1 MPTITSISALEIL
14 DSRGNPTLQVSVT
27 LDDGTV
33 GTAAVPSGASTGSH
47 EALELR
53 DGDAARYGGKGVRKA
68 VANIEGPLAQAIVG
82 MTVDSLL
89 TVDQKIRATDGSDN
103 KSNLGANAC
112 LGVSL
117 AVAHAAAGAAKQ
129 PLYRFLAQQYGYPA
143 DAFRF
148 PTPMCNVINGGVHA
162 DSGLSFQEFM
172 LIPAPGDFPEQL
184 QKAAEVFH
192 SLAKVLKGKNL
203 PTLVGDEGGYAPRVS
218 SNSEPFQLLT
228 DAITHAGQSLGADVF
243 LGMDAA
249 ASEFQQPD
257 GTYRLALEGQNLSA
271 DQLTAL
277 YQEWGTKH
285 HLVSVEDGL
294 GEDDWE
300 HWPGHTAAL
309 GKAGMMVVGDDL
321 FVTNVQR
328 LQRGITENVANAI
341 LIKVNQIGTL
351 SETIDAIR
359 MAQKAGY
366 KVIISHRSG
375 ETPDTTIADLSVAVG
390 ADYLKAGSLSRGER
404 LAKYNRLL
412 EIWHDLHA

>member
-1 MPTITSISALEIL
+1 MPSITSISALEIL

-33 GTAAVPSGASTGSH
+33 GTAAVPSGASTGTH

-53 DGDAARYGGKGVRKA
+53 DGDAARYGGKGVQKA
-68 VANIEGPLAQAIVG
+68 VANVEGPLAQAIVG
-82 MTVDSLL
+82 MSVASLPAI
-89 TVDQKIRATDGSDN
+89 DQKIRETDGTEN

-117 AVAHAAAGAAKQ
+117 AVAHAAAGVAKQ
-129 PLYRFLAQQYGYPA
+129 PLYTFLAAQYGYPTTQ
-143 DAFRF
+143 FRF

-184 QKAAEVFH
+184 RKAAEVFH
-192 SLAKVLKGKNL
+192 SLAKVLHGKNL

-228 DAITHAGQSLGADVF
+228 DAITQAGQTLGKDVF

-277 YQEWGTKH
+277 YQEWNAKH

-300 HWPGHTAAL
+300 HWPGHTATL
-309 GKAGMMVVGDDL
+309 GKAEMMVVGDDL
-321 FVTNVQR
+321 FVTNVTR
-328 LQRGITENVANAI
+328 LQRGITEKVANAI